1 MNLDSLLSSFA
12 SAFNQDQRLLTL
24 ELGSGQVAAEQLLPQ
39 SLDGEEGVSKAY
51 RYQLTC
57 LSPDGAI
64 ELKTLLG
71 QSARIGIRAV
81 DVAFDEVDQ
90 HFLADARDE
99 LVAPAG

>member
-1 MNLDSLLSSFA
+1 MDLDTLLASFA

-39 SLDGEEGVSKAY
+39 SLNGEESVSQAY

-64 ELKTLLG
+64 ELKT
-71 QSARIGIRAV
+71 
-81 DVAFDEVDQ
+81 
-90 HFLADARDE
+90 
-99 LVAPAG
+99 